1 MPIFRYKGYHTGGK
15 AASGTLEA
23 EGLKDAISKVKALGL
38 HPKSVEPRVKKRRWH
53 SVRKSSVSRLP
64 AVTRQLSVM
73 LQSGVPLTEA
83 LRALSDESRGYWQD
97 VLVDIREKVASGA
110 SLSRAMEGFEDKN
123 FPNFYTNM
131 VAAGEE
137 SGTLER
143 VLERLADFLEK
154 QEMIKEKIKTA
165 TYYPVFMA
173 AVGLVVLAF
182 IFTFVVPKIVRIF
195 EDTEAALPL
204 ATVIL
209 ITLSNLFVNY
219 WWLIL
224 GAAIIMVLGARKVKK
239 RYRRLVDRWL
249 LRLFSSLYLSRFAR
263 NLGFLLGGGLPVLHA
278 LELAG
283 RASGNRYLE
292 DVVRASTLRVS
303 EGSSISSALSGLPPV
318 LLQLIATGEKSGRLP
333 DVLDQAADAYEG
345 EFERKVQKALALL
358 EPTMILLMGLIVG
371 FIVFAVLLPMFQL
384 NQLVQ

>member
-1 MPIFRYKGYHTGGK
+1 MPIFRYKGYGTGGK
-15 AASGTLEA
+15 AKAGTIEA
-23 EGLKDAISKVKALGL
+23 DGIKDAISKVKALGL
-38 HPKSVEPRVKKRRWH
+38 HPRSVKQGAKKQRWPL
-53 SVRKSSVSRLP
+53 VRGSNGARLP
-64 AVTRQLSVM
+64 AITRQLSVM
-73 LQSGVPLTEA
+73 LRSGVPLAEA
-83 LRALSDESRGYWQD
+83 LRALSDENRGNWHD
-97 VLVDIREKVASGA
+97 ALVDIREKVVAGS
-110 SLSRAMEGFEDKN
+110 SLARAMEGLQDKKV
-123 FPNFYTNM
+123 PEFYTNM
-131 VAAGEE
+131 IAAGEE
-137 SGTLER
+137 SGTLEG

-173 AVGLVVLAF
+173 SVGMVVLAF

-209 ITLSNLFVNY
+209 INISNLFVNY

-224 GAAIIMVLGARKVKK
+224 GAAVLIVLGARKARE
-239 RYRRLVDRWL
+239 RYGRLFDKWM
-249 LRLFSSLYLSRFAR
+249 LRLFGSLYLSRFAR

-283 RASGNRYLE
+283 RASGNRHLE
-292 DVVRASTLRVS
+292 AVVRDSSLRVS

-318 LLQLIATGEKSGRLP
+318 LIQLIATGEKSGRLP
-333 DVLDQAADAYEG
+333 EVLDQAADAYEG
-345 EFERKVQKALALL
+345 EFERKVQKALTLL

-384 NQLVQ
+384 NQLVK